1 MFILFVQGS
10 SSYYV
15 SNSVFRL
22 LVQGEETESAEQ
34 QGAVEPSA
42 PAPAAVEVAPVPAA
56 VPAAAVEEA
65 VVPTPEPVVEEK
77 EAPAAV
83 SAPVVEESSAV
94 EVTEEPVAKES
105 VSEPEVAAAPAP
117 VPAVAPAAPVDP
129 LRKLNYSDIVKK
141 INSTAVPAPAA
152 VPVAAAPAPAPA
164 PVPVPH
170 KVTTTAA
177 VVPATV
183 YAVYVKQLPEATTS
197 TELAELFSQF
207 GNVVA
212 VDYLPVRSFAFVKY
226 DTAAAANA
234 AVAGSKGLM
243 LHGQPV
249 RAEERNVSRAGYSSS
264 GAGGADRTGGPGGRF
279 RTGGRD
285 GGRDN
290 QRDYRS
296 GDRRTTGTVSGTHT
310 RPMVKTT
317 SNTTTTTVPAV
328 GKSN

>member
-34 QGAVEPSA
+34 QVDVEPSA
-42 PAPAAVEVAPVPAA
+42 PAPAAVEDAPVPAA
-56 VPAAAVEEA
+56 AQAAAVDEV

-77 EAPAAV
+77 EVPAAV
-83 SAPVVEESSAV
+83 TAPVVEESSAV
-94 EVTEEPVAKES
+94 EVADEP
-105 VSEPEVAAAPAP
+105 VSEPEVAAVSAP
-117 VPAVAPAAPVDP
+117 VPAAAPAAPVDP

-141 INSTAVPAPAA
+141 INSAAAPVPAAAPVAVAA
-152 VPVAAAPAPAPA
+152 VPTPAPA

-296 GDRRTTGTVSGTHT
+296 GDRRTSGTVSGTNT
-310 RPMVKTT
+310 RPMVKNT
-317 SNTTTTTVPAV
+317 SNTTSTTVPAV